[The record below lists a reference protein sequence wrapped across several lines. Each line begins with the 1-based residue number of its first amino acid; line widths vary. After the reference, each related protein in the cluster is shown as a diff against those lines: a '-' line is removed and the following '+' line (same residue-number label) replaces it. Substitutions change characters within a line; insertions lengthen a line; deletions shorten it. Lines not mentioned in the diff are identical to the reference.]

1 MSFQRSG
8 EDHVIHISKS
18 IFVTNFPEDCGSHD
32 LWRVCEG
39 YGKVVDVYIL
49 NRRSRLGNP
58 ASNVQGN
65 MGSYATAVRGIVPLT
80 VPCVHVLSIVAVEGF
95 PKVKLSYLGGF
106 WVMIELEN
114 EVSKSSLLDHVGVKS
129 WYHIMQEATQDFVSE
144 ERVAFLVTPPVFTP
158 DVSEFLKDKG
168 GEDDTIS
175 NDVEKEKTPP
185 VHANVM
191 NTNIEVTK
199 WFIGEST
206 SIHTGP
212 VHNGG
217 SIFDVL
223 EDMVR
228 VGYSM
233 GYNLEGCLKD
243 IESINGAQGVKEVSH
258 MDVKFLWGNSNYQFI
273 SSDSNGNSGELIVM
287 GDSNDVQCKEERLDS
302 LFNPL
307 GARLFNQFIN
317 SSGLVEV
324 KLEGYSFTWSH
335 PSASKMS
342 KLDRFL
348 VTEGMHLVFP
358 SMMVICLDRHLSD
371 HRPILLHEALKPII
385 RCWVKDKKS
394 QQFGAKNNIVRELG
408 DIDKILDHDNI
419 SDTVLLKRMELMHP
433 VKVKDTFKDHVQ
445 TRFEQPSP
453 NRFKPSSPFTKRLSP
468 DQVVDMDSNVSRNE
482 IRRAVWDCGD
492 NKSSV
497 YAPQQLSM
505 KRSLWDYISTL
516 LRRWNGDSIVMGDFN
531 DVRCK
536 EERLGSLFN
545 PLGAR
550 LFNQFNNSSGL
561 VEVKLEGYSF
571 TWSHPSASKMSK
583 LDRFL
588 VTEGMLSVFPSMT
601 AICLD
606 RHLSDHRPI
615 LLHEALKPIIRC
627 WVKEKKSQQFGAK
640 NDIVRELGD
649 IDKILDHGNVSD
661 AVLLKRME
669 LMHPV
674 KVKDTFKDH
683 FQARFEQPSPNRFK
697 LSSPFTKR
705 LSPDQVVDMDSNVS
719 RNKIRR
725 AVWDCDFCCPV
736 EHFFEHGSFS
746 KGCNSSFIALIP
758 KVSNAKFVSDF
769 RPISLIG
776 CVYKVVTKILA
787 NRLASVISDIVSDT
801 QSAFV
806 AKRNILDG
814 PFILNELLSWCK
826 KSKKQAMFFKVDFAK
841 AYDSVRWDYL
851 LDILHA
857 FGFGPKWC
865 RWIRGIFSFAKAL
878 VLVNGSPT
886 SEFSFWRGL
895 KQGDPLSPFLLIL
908 IMESLHISFSRASSD
923 GFFKG
928 IQIKGSITISH
939 LFYADDA
946 MFIGEW
952 SDSNLKN
959 VVKIL
964 NCFYYASGL
973 KINIDKSQLLGVGV
987 PRSTVAQTA
996 GEIGCMV
1003 LNHQFRYL
1011 GVMVGELMSRR
1022 SAWDDAVNKI
1032 RSRLSNWKVKTLS
1045 IGGRLTLLKSV
1056 LGASPLYYMSIFKT
1070 PKGVLKEIEAIRSKF
1085 FNGTDTSERKITW
1098 IACPK
1103 ALASKIH
1110 GGSGIFS
1117 FYALNRAL
1125 VWSKVIQAI
1134 YAKGF
1139 DFISHCK
1146 KRVGDDLSTLF
1157 WLDIWVSEL
1166 PLSERFPRLFMLE
1179 LEKESVFLSSSGDRW
1194 ICDLSRDGEY
1204 RVKEVRNFI
1213 GDLFLPMNNNG
1224 YLNEKTAGKTI
1235 GEFLGGFVD
1244 FPK

>member
-1 MSFQRSG
+1 
-8 EDHVIHISKS
+8 
-18 IFVTNFPEDCGSHD
+18 
-32 LWRVCEG
+32 
-39 YGKVVDVYIL
+39 
-49 NRRSRLGNP
+49 
-58 ASNVQGN
+58 
-65 MGSYATAVRGIVPLT
+65 
-80 VPCVHVLSIVAVEGF
+80 
-95 PKVKLSYLGGF
+95 
-106 WVMIELEN
+106 
-114 EVSKSSLLDHVGVKS
+114 
-129 WYHIMQEATQDFVSE
+129 
-144 ERVAFLVTPPVFTP
+144 
-158 DVSEFLKDKG
+158 
-168 GEDDTIS
+168 
-175 NDVEKEKTPP
+175 
-185 VHANVM
+185 
-191 NTNIEVTK
+191 
-199 WFIGEST
+199 
-206 SIHTGP
+206 
-212 VHNGG
+212 
-217 SIFDVL
+217 
-223 EDMVR
+223 
-228 VGYSM
+228 
-233 GYNLEGCLKD
+233 
-243 IESINGAQGVKEVSH
+243 

-273 SSDSNGNSGELIVM
+273 SSDSNG
-287 GDSNDVQCKEERLDS
+287 
-302 LFNPL
+302 
-307 GARLFNQFIN
+307 
-317 SSGLVEV
+317 SSGGILCVWEASV
-324 KLEGYSFTWSH
+324 FKKDNATVSDNFIAIYGTWL
-335 PSASKMS
+335 PSNS
-342 KLDRFL
+342 
-348 VTEGMHLVFP
+348 
-358 SMMVICLDRHLSD
+358 
-371 HRPILLHEALKPII
+371 
-385 RCWVKDKKS
+385 
-394 QQFGAKNNIVRELG
+394 
-408 DIDKILDHDNI
+408 KIL
-419 SDTVLLKRMELMHP
+419 
-433 VKVKDTFKDHVQ
+433 F
-445 TRFEQPSP
+445 
-453 NRFKPSSPFTKRLSP
+453 
-468 DQVVDMDSNVSRNE
+468 VV
-482 IRRAVWDCGD
+482 
-492 NKSSV
+492 V

-505 KRSLWDYISTL
+505 KRSLWDYIASL
-516 LRRWNGDSIVMGDFN
+516 LRRWNGESIVMGDFN

-550 LFNQFNNSSGL
+550 LFNKFIKSSGL

-588 VTEGMLSVFPSMT
+588 VTEGMLLVFPSMSV
-601 AICLD
+601 ICLD

-615 LLHEALKPIIRC
+615 LLHEVYTDYGPTPFRFYLSWFRLNGFDDMVKQAWQSFSHSDSNGMIRFKKKLQALKPIIRC
-627 WVKEKKSQQFGAK
+627 WVKDRKSQQFGAK

-649 IDKILDHGNVSD
+649 IDKILDHGNAFD
-661 AVLLKRME
+661 TVLFKRME
-669 LMHPV
+669 LMRQLHNLNQVVSRDAAQKSKIKWAIEGDENSKFFHGIINKKRSYLSIRGVFVDGIWCTDPV

-719 RNKIRR
+719 PNEIRR
-725 AVWDCDFCCPV
+725 AVWDCGDNKSPGPDGFSFEFFRKYWSFIGPDFCCAV

-758 KVSNAKFVSDF
+758 KVSDAKFVSDF

-787 NRLASVISDIVSDT
+787 NRLASIISDLVSDT

-851 LDILHA
+851 LDVLHA

-865 RWIRGIFSFAKAL
+865 RWIRGTFSSAKAS

-895 KQGDPLSPFLLIL
+895 KQGDPLSPFLFIL

-987 PRSTVAQTA
+987 PRSTVAQA
-996 GEIGCMV
+996 AVEIGCMV

-1011 GVMVGELMSRR
+1011 GVMVGEPMSRR
-1022 SAWDDAVNKI
+1022 SAWDDTVNKI

-1070 PKGVLKEIEAIRSKF
+1070 PKGVLKEMEAIRSKF
-1085 FNGTDTSERKITW
+1085 FNGADTSERKITW
-1098 IACPK
+1098 IAWQK

-1110 GGSGIFS
+1110 GGLGISS

-1125 VWSKVIQAI
+1125 LLKWVWRFISHDGSLWSKVIQAI
-1134 YAKGF
+1134 YGASFELHSSKQVSLWCSILRKVQSLKAKGF

-1146 KRVGDDLSTLF
+1146 KRVGDGLSTRF
-1157 WLDIWVSEL
+1157 WLDIWVSEI
-1166 PLSERFPRLFMLE
+1166 PLSERFPRLFMLDV
-1179 LEKESVFLSSSGDRW
+1179 EKEVSVAAKLGSVSIDVSFRRGVRDGVERQQWDDLQSLMQSVFLSSSGDRW
-1194 ICDLSRDGEY
+1194 ICDFSGDGKF
-1204 RVKEVRNFI
+1204 RVKEVHNFI
-1213 GDLFLPMNNNG
+1213 DDLFLLSHPEVTRWVKCIPKKIN
-1224 YLNEKTAGKTI
+1224 I
-1235 GEFLGGFVD
+1235 FVWRARRD
-1244 FPK
+1244 CLPTRQNLIRRGVVLESDVCPLCEDSVEESQHVFF